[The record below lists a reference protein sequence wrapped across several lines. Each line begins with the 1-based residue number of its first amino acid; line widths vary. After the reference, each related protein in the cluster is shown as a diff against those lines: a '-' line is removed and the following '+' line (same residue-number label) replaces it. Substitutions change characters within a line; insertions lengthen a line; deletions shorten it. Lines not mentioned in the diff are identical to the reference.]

1 MSPHSPFE
9 IPSDLTLVAFLD
21 GELSAADAARIE
33 ALRER
38 EPVIAERLA
47 LLEQGCAGLPEG
59 FAPLLDAAP
68 TAYMQAMLGALPA
81 PEAVRPPSSQWSRR
95 RLLAGA
101 AACLVAGVLGDRV
114 WRGWQAS
121 RWVDDGNWRGSVAQ
135 YMALYTAQTLDG
147 LEEGSPRQTE
157 QLARVG
163 EQLGVALTPE
173 RVGMEGA
180 SLRRAQVL
188 RYDNDLI
195 AQLVYLDDRQ
205 QPLALCFVKS
215 SQPASPP
222 AQEVRHGLNVVHWS
236 DGRHAWMLAG
246 RSPMT
251 ELQVRQ
257 QQLALS

>member
-1 MSPHSPFE
+1 
-9 IPSDLTLVAFLD
+9 
-21 GELSAADAARIE
+21 
-33 ALRER
+33 
-38 EPVIAERLA
+38 
-47 LLEQGCAGLPEG
+47 
-59 FAPLLDAAP
+59 
-68 TAYMQAMLGALPA
+68 
-81 PEAVRPPSSQWSRR
+81 SSQWSRR

-101 AACLVAGVLGDRV
+101 AGCLVAGVLGDRV

-147 LEEGSPRQTE
+147 LEEGSPRQTA

-173 RVGMEGA
+173 RIGIEGA

>member
-9 IPSDLTLVAFLD
+9 IPSDVTLVAFID
-21 GELSAADAARIE
+21 GELSATDAARIE

-47 LLEQGCAGLPEG
+47 FLEQGCAGLPEG

-68 TAYMQAMLGALPA
+68 TAQLQAMLGALP
-81 PEAVRPPSSQWSRR
+81 PPAALGPASPQWSRR

-114 WRGWQAS
+114 WHGWQAS
-121 RWVDDGNWRGSVAQ
+121 RRVDDGSWRGSVAQ

-147 LEEGSPRQTE
+147 LEQGASGQAA

-163 EQLGVALTPE
+163 EQLGIALTPQD
-173 RVGMEGA
+173 VAIQGA
-180 SLRRAQVL
+180 TLRRAQVL
-188 RYDNDLI
+188 RYDHDLI

-215 SQPASPP
+215 SQQARPP
-222 AQEVRHGLNVVHWS
+222 AQEVRHGLNVVHWR

-246 RSPMT
+246 RSPMAD
-251 ELQVRQ
+251 LQVHQ
-257 QQLALS
+257 QQLALT